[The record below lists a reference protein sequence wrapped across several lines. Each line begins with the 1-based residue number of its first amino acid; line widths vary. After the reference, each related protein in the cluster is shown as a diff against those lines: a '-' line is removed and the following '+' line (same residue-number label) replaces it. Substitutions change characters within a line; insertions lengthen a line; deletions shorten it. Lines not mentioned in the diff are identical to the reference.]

1 MKNEDK
7 SGKNAP
13 EHSEEHPVEL
23 DRIETKEEY
32 NQDLKQR
39 LEEKYNMQLI
49 KYEELINIAPDFAIW
64 LKSILR
70 YGNVDSQVLI
80 FNDCVLNNNLDVKEN
95 RFKCLLY
102 TN

>member
-23 DRIETKEEY
+23 DMVETKEEY

-39 LEEKYNMQLI
+39 LEEEKNMQLI

-70 YGNVDSQVLI
+70 YGNSLKFFVTS
-80 FNDCVLNNNLDVKEN
+80 NN
-95 RFKCLLY
+95 FSLLARLA
-102 TN
+102 